1 MKKIVVLLAA
11 LTLIGACSKLT
22 QDNYNQVKAG
32 MTYDE
37 VTSILGSATHCDE
50 AVGTKSCRWG
60 DDTKNIKITFLADRA
75 TVFSNHGIQ

>member
-37 VTSILGSATHCDE
+37 VTGILGTATHCDE
-50 AVGTKSCRWG
+50 AVGTKSCRWEM
-60 DDTKNIKITFLADRA
+60 TKKISKSLSLADRA